1 MPPPT
6 EPAGAAARTSVDRR
20 REDTMPRRL
29 VAALIAIFVA
39 TSAPMAA
46 ETKPSAAEKM
56 TSPAER
62 AKMKACEAKAAA
74 QNVPMD
80 ARAKFVMDCMT
91 AK

>member
-39 TSAPMAA
+39 TSAAMAA
-46 ETKPSAAEKM
+46 ETNPSAAEKM
-56 TSPAER
+56 T
-62 AKMKACEAKAAA
+62 
-74 QNVPMD
+74 
-80 ARAKFVMDCMT
+80 
-91 AK
+91 